1 MLSKIYKFNYLLFCL
16 FFFYQNTSYSKN
28 FDEKNVDNYFSA
40 LISLNENKSYES
52 LKYFNLSKKLKEY
65 HPSYIENYTYS
76 LVLSENVKKAISE
89 IKLTKNKSLTDFF
102 DAHLLLL
109 LDSIKKNEFN
119 KSLDHIKNLKKHQD
133 VGNFEYIVSIFLE
146 EYVHIFNNNQ
156 FKSDFDGQFGKM
168 SLINR
173 TLQSCYLGLS
183 NTENFFEN
191 LINDNSDGYSR
202 YLFFYANYLISK
214 NNHIKA
220 KNIFENIEPIK
231 STLLIAQV
239 KKWIDMGNYD
249 NLRNIFSCKN
259 PSDIISEFIFI
270 ISTLYSSEDEIN
282 RSNFYFNLSH
292 YLNPKFKFNLAL
304 LADNYFQQKEFDDL
318 KRIIKKFNLKN
329 EIYYWYKIKKIAE
342 IIKYEEN
349 EEQSFKYIN
358 SKFKDIEQPSLKILY
373 EMGNLSKNFQ
383 KYELAIEYYTEV
395 LSKLDPTSE
404 IYANVLYRR
413 GSSYERL
420 GNENKADEDL
430 LKSLKIKPDE
440 PHFLNYLAYSWLE
453 RNYNVD
459 SAMEMLSR
467 AYNQLPDDPYI
478 IDSIGWAY
486 YLIGDYIE
494 AEKLL
499 RKAAE
504 LMPLDP
510 IVNDHYGDILWKLG
524 RKMQANYFWKNV
536 LTFEDTEEKMKKDI
550 FYKLLKGPKN
560 T

>member
-1 MLSKIYKFNYLLFCL
+1 MISKIYKITYLLFCL
-16 FFFYQNTSYSKN
+16 IFFYQNSSYSKS
-28 FDEKNVDNYFSA
+28 FDEKNVYNYFSA
-40 LISLNENKSYES
+40 LVSLNSNKSDES
-52 LKYFNLSKKLKEY
+52 LKYFNLSKKLKEH

-102 DAHLLLL
+102 DSHLLLL

-168 SLINR
+168 SLINK

-270 ISTLYSSEDEIN
+270 ISTLYSSEDEFN
-282 RSNFYFNLSH
+282 RSNFYFNLSY
-292 YLNPKFKFNLAL
+292 YLNPKFKFNLAM

-358 SKFKDIEQPSLKILY
+358 SKFKEIEKPSLKILY

-440 PHFLNYLAYSWLE
+440 PHVLNYLAYSWLE
-453 RNYNVD
+453 
-459 SAMEMLSR
+459 
-467 AYNQLPDDPYI
+467 
-478 IDSIGWAY
+478 
-486 YLIGDYIE
+486 
-494 AEKLL
+494 
-499 RKAAE
+499 
-504 LMPLDP
+504 
-510 IVNDHYGDILWKLG
+510 
-524 RKMQANYFWKNV
+524 
-536 LTFEDTEEKMKKDI
+536 
-550 FYKLLKGPKN
+550 
-560 T
+560 